1 MRVQYTPIMTRVRL
15 FTLDDVAFGLHLSRQ
30 AGWNQLEAD
39 WRRCLRLAPDG
50 CFVAELDGVRA
61 GTTTT
66 CIFGDAAWIGMV
78 LVENELRRR
87 GIGEALMRHALD
99 YLDGKEVRAIWLD
112 ATALGRPLYEKLGF
126 VEQEVIGRHGGVP
139 RFGEAAVALG
149 PLRSESCRS
158 GGAAGSGDPGRAQPV
173 EVRPL
178 RSDDIP
184 AITEMDRAVLGYDR
198 RALLQA
204 LEPDLARVTCSG
216 ERLTGFLFARLGAN
230 AWQIGSCTAERD
242 VGGLLLQDAWQ
253 RFAGQKVYVDVP
265 VQNQAA
271 VAAVQAAGLKLERE
285 FSRMRREPLGRA
297 LPCAPGDGDKP
308 AEMSFQN
315 QHALLWTAFGPEKG

>member
-1 MRVQYTPIMTRVRL
+1 MGSKNGREVISAAMRVQYTPIMSRVRL
-15 FTLDDVAFGLHLSRQ
+15 FTLDDVAFGLQLSRQ

-50 CFVAELDGVRA
+50 CFVAELDGKSA

-78 LVENELRRR
+78 LVENDLRRR

-99 YLDGKEVRAIWLD
+99 HLEGKGLRAIWLD

-126 VEQEVIGRHGGVP
+126 VEQEVIGRFAGGP
-139 RFGEAAVALG
+139 RCGETAI
-149 PLRSESCRS
+149 
-158 GGAAGSGDPGRAQPV
+158 

-178 RSDDIP
+178 RSDDMA
-184 AITEMDRAVLGYDR
+184 AIIEMDRAALGYDR
-198 RALLQA
+198 SALFQV

-216 ERLTGFLFARLGAN
+216 ERLTGFLFVRPGAN
-230 AWQIGSCTAERD
+230 AWQIGPCTAERD

-271 VAAVQAAGLKLERE
+271 GAAVQAAGLKLERE
-285 FSRMRREPLGRA
+285 FSRMSLGLGQASDHSTDHCTRRNA
-297 LPCAPGDGDKP
+297 LR
-308 AEMSFQN
+308 
-315 QHALLWTAFGPEKG
+315 LWSCFGPEKG